1 MRATAATGLLSSG
14 FTLLLLAACGP
25 DRLPPIPES
34 PGPVVKDVSL
44 ADVGLDAAAMN
55 RRADPCTDF
64 YEFACGGWVKNTEIP
79 SDKPRWVRSFSEIH
93 QRNEQDL
100 KRILEEAKS
109 NPQTPVQQK
118 IGTFYGACMDDVAR
132 RKDAVVAI
140 QPLLDLVSS
149 YGPSLDEQLERDEND
164 GRKRKPK
171 RPPEKVTPAATPG
184 PALSHI
190 IGELHDKGI
199 APFFRFGATQDFRD
213 ATKVI
218 AEVDQGGLG
227 LPDRDYYLEDDDKM
241 VEIRKFYLDHVAK
254 MLTLAGESDAAAEE
268 GAAIVMSI
276 EAELARISKSR
287 VERRDPEGT
296 YNRLD
301 RKGLTERK
309 GFDWADYLKRRG
321 LSDVMAINVTS
332 VPFVDGFSEMASKR
346 SKSEVA
352 IYMKWH
358 VLNAMASELGD
369 AFVQQHFQLERKLFG
384 QDELEAQ
391 WKRCV
396 AATDGALGEL
406 LAQAYVAERFGPE
419 SKQAVIEMVSEIG
432 NAMRK
437 RLGSLEWMD
446 TKTRERAQEKLAE
459 MDYLIGYPDKWRAY
473 DFDLEADSHATN
485 VLRASAW
492 EERRELRKIGEPV
505 DPGEWF
511 MTPPTVNAY
520 YSSQRNHMVFP
531 AGILQPPFYN
541 PKASVPVNM
550 GAMGMVV
557 GHELTHGFD
566 DKGSQFDAKGNLSG
580 WWDDMTRKAFEVKTK
595 CVDEQYSEFE
605 ALPGVKLNGK
615 LTLGENIAD
624 AGGVKLA
631 FRAYRAMREN
641 APEVTIAEG
650 LDEDQQFFVSLGQ
663 VWCSK
668 YREEFARARAKTDTH
683 SQPNWRV
690 NGSLMNTPDFAA
702 AFSCAKG
709 TPMNPE
715 NSCEVW

>member
-1 MRATAATGLLSSG
+1 MRALSATGLSL
-14 FTLLLLAACGP
+14 FVLAACGP

-55 RRADPCTDF
+55 RDADPCTDF
-64 YEFACGGWVKNTEIP
+64 YEFACGGWVKSTEIP
-79 SDKPRWVRSFSEIH
+79 GDKPRWVRSFSEIH
-93 QRNEQDL
+93 ERNEQDL
-100 KRILEEAKS
+100 KRILEEAQS
-109 NPQTPVQQK
+109 NPQTAVQQK
-118 IGTFYGACMDDVAR
+118 IGTFYGACMNEEAR
-132 RKDAVVAI
+132 NAAGAEPI
-140 QPLLDLVSS
+140 QPLLDLVQS
-149 YGPSLDEQLERDEND
+149 YGPPLDVQLEKDENESR
-164 GRKRKPK
+164 GPK
-171 RPPEKVTPAATPG
+171 RLPKKKTPPPPAEPG
-184 PALSHI
+184 PSLSHV
-190 IGELHDKGI
+190 IGELHQKGI
-199 APFFRFGATQDFRD
+199 APFFRFGSTQDFRD

-227 LPDRDYYLEDDDKM
+227 LPDRDYYLEDDPKM

-254 MLTLAGESDAAAEE
+254 MLSLAGESDQAAEE
-268 GAAIVMSI
+268 GAAIVMMI
-276 EAELARISKSR
+276 ETDLARISKSR
-287 VERRDPEGT
+287 VERRDPEGV

-346 SKSEVA
+346 SKSEIA

-358 VLNAMASELGD
+358 VLHATASELSD
-369 AFVQQHFQLERKLFG
+369 PFVQQDFQLQKKLFG

-396 AATDGALGEL
+396 AATDSALGEL

-419 SKQAVIEMVSEIG
+419 SKQAVIEMVTEIG

-446 TKTRERAQEKLAE
+446 TKTRELAQEKLAE
-459 MDYLIGYPDKWRAY
+459 MDYLIGYPDQWRTY
-473 DFDLEADSHATN
+473 EFDLEPDSHATN
-485 VLRASAW
+485 ALRASAW
-492 EERRELRKIGEPV
+492 EEARDLRKIGKPV

-520 YSSQRNHMVFP
+520 YSPLRNHMVFP

-541 PKASVPVNM
+541 PKATVPVNM

-595 CVDEQYSEFE
+595 CVEEQYAGFE

-668 YREEFARARAKTDTH
+668 YREEFARSRAKTDTH

-690 NGSLMNTPDFAA
+690 NGSLMNTTDFAA
-702 AFSCAKG
+702 AFNCAEG
-709 TPMNPE
+709 TPMNPKD
-715 NSCEVW
+715 SCEVW

>member
-1 MRATAATGLLSSG
+1 MRALAAPLSFGLSL
-14 FTLLLLAACGP
+14 FLVAACGP

-44 ADVGLDAAAMN
+44 ADVGLDASAMN
-55 RRADPCTDF
+55 RDADPCVDF
-64 YEFACGGWVKNTEIP
+64 YEFACGGWVKSTEIP
-79 SDKPRWVRSFSEIH
+79 GDKPRWVRSFSEIH
-93 QRNEQDL
+93 QRNERDL
-100 KRILEEAKS
+100 ERILEEAQR
-109 NPQTPVQQK
+109 NPQNPVQDK
-118 IGTFYGACMDDVAR
+118 IGTFYGACMNEQAR
-132 RKDAVVAI
+132 NAAGAKPI
-140 QPLLDLVSS
+140 QPLLDLVAS
-149 YGPSLDEQLERDEND
+149 YAPPPPSEDD
-164 GRKRKPK
+164 GK
-171 RPPEKVTPAATPG
+171 PEKKTAKKAPPAPEAPTPP
-184 PALSHI
+184 LSQI
-190 IGELHDKGI
+190 LGELHRQGI
-199 APFFRFGATQDFRD
+199 APFFHFTSTQDFRD
-213 ATKVI
+213 ATQVI

-227 LPDRDYYLEDDDKM
+227 LPDRDYYLEDDEKM
-241 VEIRKFYLDHVAK
+241 VEIRAFYLDHVAK
-254 MLTLAGESDAAAEE
+254 MLALAGESEAAAKE
-268 GAAIVMSI
+268 GAAIVMKI
-276 EAELARISKSR
+276 ETELARISKSR
-287 VERRDPEGT
+287 VERRDPEGI

-301 RKGLTERK
+301 REGLTERK
-309 GFDWADYLKRRG
+309 GFDWPDYLKRRG

-332 VPFVDGFSEMASKR
+332 VPFVDGFSDMASKLPTH
-346 SKSEVA
+346 EVA

-358 VLNAMASELGD
+358 VLNATASELSD
-369 AFVQQHFQLERKLFG
+369 AFVEQDFQLAKKLFG
-384 QDELEAQ
+384 QDELEAR

-396 AATDGALGEL
+396 AATDSALGEL

-432 NAMRK
+432 KAMRK
-437 RLGSLEWMD
+437 RLGGLEWMD
-446 TKTRERAQEKLAE
+446 TKTRERARDKLDQ
-459 MDYLIGYPDKWRAY
+459 MDYLIGYPDEWRTY
-473 DFDLEADSHATN
+473 EFELDADSHATN

-492 EERRELRKIGEPV
+492 EQARDLHKIGKPV
-505 DPGEWF
+505 DRGEWF

-520 YSSQRNHMVFP
+520 YSPLRNHMVFP
-531 AGILQPPFYN
+531 AGILQPPFYD

-595 CVDEQYSEFE
+595 CVEEQYGNFE

-631 FRAYRAMREN
+631 FHAYRAMREN

-663 VWCSK
+663 IWCAK

-702 AFSCAKG
+702 AFNCAEG
-709 TPMNPE
+709 TPMNPK
-715 NSCEVW
+715 NRCEVW